1 MLAHC
6 GNDLPRRSHYDRQS
20 ARQRRSERLEA
31 AGYQALSTPFKIA
44 SVDFEFT
51 AALRGTAGRGLDLVL
66 IIDTAIGDRDAA
78 KVRQRVEALS
88 RALDITGSR
97 YVLTVILVGASLRG
111 DIETLSATCRVLT
124 IEHAS
129 LDGEGRPSS
138 DAAGEALDDHIRV
151 LLPLD
156 LRADDTAD
164 ALESDPVGEL
174 LSALVQTLDS
184 RLVRSISQAS
194 ISGEDA
200 VTLALGKRLEEV
212 LSEEAQP

>member
-1 MLAHC
+1 MTGSLLVS
-6 GNDLPRRSHYDRQS
+6 GVVK
-20 ARQRRSERLEA
+20 RLEA

-66 IIDTAIGDRDAA
+66 IIDTAIGEYGDRDAA

>member
-1 MLAHC
+1 MTGSLLVC
-6 GNDLPRRSHYDRQS
+6 GVVK
-20 ARQRRSERLEA
+20 RLEA

-66 IIDTAIGDRDAA
+66 IIDTAIGEYGDRDAA

-124 IEHAS
+124 IEYAS
-129 LDGEGRPSS
+129 LDNEGRPSS
-138 DAAGEALDDHIRV
+138 DAAGEALDDHIRM

-174 LSALVQTLDS
+174 LSLLPQTLDS

-212 LSEEAQP
+212 LSEEVQP

>member
-1 MLAHC
+1 MTGSLLVS
-6 GNDLPRRSHYDRQS
+6 GVVK
-20 ARQRRSERLEA
+20 RLEA

-66 IIDTAIGDRDAA
+66 IIDTAIGEYGDRDAA

-174 LSALVQTLDS
+174 LSALPQTLDS
-184 RLVRSISQAS
+184 QLVRSISQAS

>member
-1 MLAHC
+1 MTGSLLVS
-6 GNDLPRRSHYDRQS
+6 GVVK
-20 ARQRRSERLEA
+20 RLEA

-66 IIDTAIGDRDAA
+66 IIDTAIGEYGDRDAA

-174 LSALVQTLDS
+174 LSALPQTLDS

>member
-1 MLAHC
+1 MTGSLLVS
-6 GNDLPRRSHYDRQS
+6 GVVK
-20 ARQRRSERLEA
+20 RLEA

-66 IIDTAIGDRDAA
+66 IIDTAIGEYGDRDAA

-124 IEHAS
+124 IEYAS

-174 LSALVQTLDS
+174 LSVLPQTLDS